1 MREFK
6 EMQLGTF
13 TQGNTALLT
22 RTVGIALR
30 CAAMAEAILA
40 VACRAPSREMAA
52 LRRPLRARCRRRLT
66 SGAPGRGRGSG
77 GRLKRR
83 RGPGRPAWRRPVL
96 PSCCTSGCNARA
108 LLGRLPSSV
117 RKHLE
122 VDTNGAEQAGP
133 GAALTDCPVF
143 PWAAWLQR
151 GAGSLEICLY
161 FSLAFFMLFSFSVTV
176 LTSSGGTKTYLQ
188 WHSNHS
194 LCWLFREEENSV
206 T

>member
-1 MREFK
+1 MLPAARW
-6 EMQLGTF
+6 
-13 TQGNTALLT
+13 
-22 RTVGIALR
+22 RP
-30 CAAMAEAILA
+30 CAARYERGAAA
-40 VACRAPSREMAA
+40 GSRRAP
-52 LRRPLRARCRRRLT
+52 RA
-66 SGAPGRGRGSG
+66 GGRGSG

-96 PSCCTSGCNARA
+96 PSCCTSGCKARA

-117 RKHLE
+117 RKPLE

-176 LTSSGGTKTYLQ
+176 LTSSGGTKKYLQ

-206 T
+206 TSLLHTTTCSSCSVH